1 MRTERKL
8 MSADLQF
15 RLQLLGGFGLRRSTP
30 SGADIVVSSK
40 KARALLAYVA
50 MQEPMRISRERLASL
65 LWPDR
70 VDRQARQNLRKCIAS
85 LRRDLGGHADGL
97 LAIDGE
103 TFGIRD
109 VVTVDAR
116 RLRELADADTIV
128 DLDQAAA
135 LCRGPFLCDLATEG
149 EEIRDWA
156 LAERVQLDAAAGTIL
171 AKLASHADQAGDAR
185 KALQASS
192 RLTAIDPFREDW
204 QRLSLRIAARH
215 VGRDQAL
222 VQAKSLTALLRK
234 ELDVEPEAETA
245 ELIEQIRAGDIAQ
258 IRAPIRDR
266 GVAIADTISDAPP
279 DRSDHHAAALPK
291 FPVPAHAGGYPM
303 IASALV
309 ATVVALLVVYLSAA
323 YGPGGRLESLKPVAA
338 AAIDPSTIPVLVL
351 PFQSE
356 TAETT
361 AFAHALTENLL
372 TSMARISSLTVFDGR
387 STEGVRDRSRP
398 AANESGARF
407 ATWGSVRRQ
416 GATTRLTVGLSD
428 TTNLRLIWADD
439 ITAGDD
445 QIASLDTEIP
455 KRIARDLQVQ
465 ATYAEAGKLDGT
477 ALNLAPMSQLIAK
490 AVTIRFRGVP
500 LDGEPSAT
508 ALYEEVLR
516 RDRSS
521 APALIGLAAEHIMSS
536 VSFLNERTPSLA
548 QAEALIDQALQ
559 INPRIERSHYWLGNI
574 YLRQGQRALALAEFE
589 RALAL
594 NPSFLP
600 AEAHAGFSLVLLGH
614 TNDGLSRIDHALTAS
629 ATDPDARA
637 WLRFA
642 AIAQLELGNDRQAIA
657 SLLQAASL
665 SPASPSPLLRAAL
678 ASAYALTSE
687 RAKSQEQFRLLKAA
701 ADPTALDQLLKS
713 LSNANPHSLRYWQGL
728 QLAASDPL

>member
-1 MRTERKL
+1 
-8 MSADLQF
+8 MSADPQF
-15 RLQLLGGFGLRRSTP
+15 RLQLLGGFGLRHATS
-30 SGADIVVSSK
+30 SDGAIFISSK

-50 MQEPMRISRERLASL
+50 MQEPMRISRERLATL

-70 VDRQARQNLRKCIAS
+70 VDRQARQNLRKCIAA
-85 LRRDLGGHADGL
+85 LRHDLASHADGL

-103 TFGIRD
+103 TVGIRD
-109 VVTVDAR
+109 VVAVDAR
-116 RLRELADADTIV
+116 RLRELADADTAV

-135 LCRGPFLCDLATEG
+135 LYRGPFLCDLAAEG
-149 EEIRDWA
+149 EELRDWA
-156 LAERVQLDAAAGTIL
+156 LAERAQLDAAAGTIL
-171 AKLASHADQAGDAR
+171 AKWASHADRAGDAR

-192 RLTAIDPFREDW
+192 RLTALDPFREDW
-204 QRLSLRIAARH
+204 HRLSLRIAARH
-215 VGRDQAL
+215 VGRDHAL

-245 ELIEQIRAGDIAQ
+245 DLIEQIKAGDIA
-258 IRAPIRDR
+258 PVRDQ
-266 GVAIADTISDAPP
+266 GVAIADTIG
-279 DRSDHHAAALPK
+279 HAAAPDHSDYHAAAVSK
-291 FPVPAHAGGYPM
+291 SPVPAHAARYPV

-309 ATVVALLVVYLSAA
+309 AAVVALVVVYLSAA
-323 YGPGGRLESLKPVAA
+323 YGPGGRPGSLKPVAA
-338 AAIDPSTIPVLVL
+338 AAIDPSTIPLLVL

-356 TAETT
+356 TADSTEV
-361 AFAHALTENLL
+361 AHTLTENLL
-372 TSMARISSLTVFDGR
+372 TSMSRFSSLTVFDGR
-387 STEGVRDRSRP
+387 AAEGVPDRSRP
-398 AANESGARF
+398 LANESGARF

-416 GATTRLTVGLSD
+416 GAATRLTVGLSD

-439 ITAGDD
+439 IAAADD

-455 KRIARDLQVQ
+455 RRIARDLQVQ

-477 ALNLAPMSQLIAK
+477 ALTLAPVSQLIAK
-490 AVTIRFRGVP
+490 AVTIRFRGAP

-516 RDRSS
+516 RDRNS
-521 APALIGLAAEHIMSS
+521 ARALIGLAAERVMSS
-536 VSFLNERTPSLA
+536 VNFLNERTPSLA
-548 QAEALIDQALQ
+548 QAEALINQALQ
-559 INPRIERSHYWLGNI
+559 INPRIERAHYWLGNI
-574 YLRQGQRALALAEFE
+574 YLRQGQRALALQEFE

-614 TNDGLSRIDHALTAS
+614 TNDGLSRIEHALTAS
-629 ATDPDARA
+629 ATDPDVRA

-642 AIAQLELGNDRQAIA
+642 AIAQLELGNDRQAIG

-665 SPASPSPLLRAAL
+665 ASPGPLLRAAL

-687 RAKSQEQFRLLKAA
+687 RAKSQEQFRLMKAT
-701 ADPTALDQLLKS
+701 ADPAALDELLKS
-713 LSNANPHSLRYWQGL
+713 LSRTADPHSLRYWQGL
-728 QLAASDPL
+728 QLAALDTP

>member
-1 MRTERKL
+1 

-15 RLQLLGGFGLRRSTP
+15 RLQLLGGWSLRRSTP

-50 MQEPMRISRERLASL
+50 MREPMRISRERLASL

-70 VDRQARQNLRKCIAS
+70 VDRQARQNLRKCIAA
-85 LRRDLGGHADGL
+85 LRRDLGSHADGL

-103 TFGIRD
+103 TVGIRD

-116 RLRELADADTIV
+116 RLRELSDADTIV

-135 LCRGPFLCDLATEG
+135 LCRGPFIVDLATEG
-149 EEIRDWA
+149 EEFRDWA
-156 LAERVQLDAAAGTIL
+156 LAERAQLDAAAGTIL
-171 AKLASHADQAGDAR
+171 ARLASHADQAGDAR

-204 QRLSLRIAARH
+204 QRLILRIAARH

-222 VQAKSLTALLRK
+222 MQAKSFAALLRK

-245 ELIEQIRAGDIAQ
+245 DLIEQIKAGDIAP
-258 IRAPIRDR
+258 IPAPIRAR
-266 GVAIADTISDAPP
+266 GVAIADTIDPAAPP
-279 DRSDHHAAALPK
+279 DRSDYHAAALPK
-291 FPVPAHAGGYPM
+291 SPVPAHAGSYPM

-309 ATVVALLVVYLSAA
+309 AAVVAVLVVYLSAA
-323 YGPGGRLESLKPVAA
+323 YGPGGRPGSLKPVAA
-338 AAIDPSTIPVLVL
+338 AAIDPSTIPLLVL

-356 TAETT
+356 TADSTEL
-361 AFAHALTENLL
+361 AHALTENLL
-372 TSMARISSLTVFDGR
+372 TSMARVSSLTVFDGR
-387 STEGVRDRSRP
+387 SAEGVPDRSRP
-398 AANESGARF
+398 AANETGARF

-439 ITAGDD
+439 IAAGDD
-445 QIASLDTEIP
+445 QIASMDTEIP

-465 ATYAEAGKLDGT
+465 ATYAEARGLDGT

-516 RDRSS
+516 RDRNS
-521 APALIGLAAEHIMSS
+521 APALIGLAAEHVMSS
-536 VSFLNERTPSLA
+536 VSFLNERTPSLV
-548 QAEALIDQALQ
+548 QAEALINQALQ
-559 INPRIERSHYWLGNI
+559 INPRIERAHYWLGNI

-614 TNDGLSRIDHALTAS
+614 TNDGLGRIDHALTAS
-629 ATDPDARA
+629 AADPDAHA

-665 SPASPSPLLRAAL
+665 SRASPGPLLRAAL

-687 RAKSQEQFRLLKAA
+687 RAKSQEQFRLLKAT

-713 LSNANPHSLRYWQGL
+713 LSRNANPHSLRYWQGL